1 MSKFFMDRYAM
12 SELGANNLKKAIFS
26 RTILNLVKM
35 FPPIIA
41 FMFLFQYLSSIEGM
55 KADYE
60 LSFVNY
66 IVVILVMGLIIFFVA
81 GWDYTRLYTNVYSE
95 SANSRID
102 IANRLKKLPLSY
114 FGKRD
119 LSDLAETMMNDITLY
134 EEIFSHAVPQLY
146 ATIISTTIIS
156 VMILSYNFK
165 LGLATLWV
173 IPVSIL
179 LFFLSKKKNKKT
191 GDEWVK
197 TNRAVYDDF
206 QEKVDRIQEIKAYNL
221 EEKSLEEFDEKLAIN
236 KKNKIKLEF
245 LGGISLAASNILL
258 KLGIVTVAVVG
269 ANMLISG
276 EINILVYIAFLILTT
291 SIYLPIEGILT
302 FMAMINTL
310 DSVVGRIKEIKT
322 MPVQEGKTEM
332 NIKSFDVEFKN
343 VHFSYDDYSV
353 INGVS
358 FTAKQGETTALIGPS
373 GSGKTTLTKLAARF
387 WDIDS
392 GQILLGGEDISKVDP
407 ETLLKNF
414 SIVFQQV
421 YLFEDTIENNIRFGK
436 PDATKEEVIMAA
448 KKACCH
454 DFISAFPE
462 GYQTKIGENGAT
474 LSGGEKQRISIARA
488 ILKDAPV
495 VILDEATASVDPE
508 NEQELQEAIE
518 ELTKNKTLLMIA
530 HRLNTVRRADK
541 IIVLDKGQ
549 IAEEG
554 THGELMKQEGIYKK
568 FVDIR
573 KEAIGWK
580 VGEVKL

>member
-1 MSKFFMDRYAM
+1 MNKFFMDRYAM

-41 FMFLFQYLSSIEGM
+41 FIFLFQYLSSIEGI

-81 GWDYTRLYTNVYSE
+81 SWDYTRLYTNVYSE

-146 ATIISTTIIS
+146 ATIISTTVIS
-156 VMILSYNFK
+156 VMILCYNFK
-165 LGLATLWV
+165 LGIATLWV
-173 IPVSIL
+173 IPVSII
-179 LFFLSKKKNKKT
+179 LFLISKKKNKK
-191 GDEWVK
+191 GSDEWVK
-197 TNRAVYDDF
+197 SSRAVYDDF
-206 QEKVDRIQEIKAYNL
+206 QEKVDQIQEIKAYNL
-221 EEKSLEEFDEKLAIN
+221 EEKSLKEFDEKLAVN
-236 KKNKIKLEF
+236 KKNKLKLEF
-245 LGGISLAASNILL
+245 LGGISLALSNILL
-258 KLGIVTVAVVG
+258 KLGIVTVAVTG
-269 ANMLISG
+269 AAMLIAG
-276 EINILVYIAFLILTT
+276 EINILIYIAFLMLTA

-302 FMAMINTL
+302 FMTMLTTL
-310 DSVVGRIKEIKT
+310 ESVVGRIKEIKT

-332 NIKSFDVEFKN
+332 KVKSYDIEFKN
-343 VHFSYDDYSV
+343 VHFGYDDYSV

-358 FTAKQGETTALIGPS
+358 FIAKQGETTALIGPS

-414 SIVFQQV
+414 SIVFQDV
-421 YLFEDTIENNIRFGK
+421 TLFNASIKDNIRVGK
-436 PDATKEEVIMAA
+436 KNATDEEILKAA
-448 KKACCH
+448 KVARC
-454 DFISAFPE
+454 DEFIKRMPE
-462 GYQTKIGENGAT
+462 GIDTVIGENGER
-474 LSGGEKQRISIARA
+474 LSGGERQRLSIARA

-495 VILDEATASVDPE
+495 VLLDEATASLDVE
-508 NEQELQEAIE
+508 NESLIQEALS
-518 ELTKNKTLLMIA
+518 ELIKEKTVIIIA
-530 HRLNTVRRADK
+530 HRMRTIRSVDK
-541 IIVLDKGQ
+541 IVLLNEGKVEAVGNDK
-549 IAEEG
+549 
-554 THGELMKQEGIYKK
+554 ELYEKSEMYRNM
-568 FVDIR
+568 VD
-573 KEAIGWK
+573 KAMA
-580 VGEVKL
+580 

>member
-1 MSKFFMDRYAM
+1 MRKFFMDRYAM

-41 FMFLFQYLSSIEGM
+41 FIFLFQYLSSIEGI

-81 GWDYTRLYTNVYSE
+81 SWDYTRLYTNVYSE

-146 ATIISTTIIS
+146 ATIISTTVIS
-156 VMILSYNFK
+156 VMILCYNFK
-165 LGLATLWV
+165 LGIATLWV
-173 IPVSIL
+173 IPVSII
-179 LFFLSKKKNKKT
+179 LFLISKKKNKK
-191 GDEWVK
+191 GSDEWVK
-197 TNRAVYDDF
+197 SSRAVYDDF
-206 QEKVDRIQEIKAYNL
+206 QEKVDQIQEIKAYNL
-221 EEKSLEEFDEKLAIN
+221 EEKSLKEFDEKLAVN
-236 KKNKIKLEF
+236 KKNKLKLEF
-245 LGGISLAASNILL
+245 LGGISLALSNILL
-258 KLGIVTVAVVG
+258 KLGIVTVAVTG
-269 ANMLISG
+269 AGMLIAG
-276 EINILVYIAFLILTT
+276 EINILIYIAFLMLTA

-302 FMAMINTL
+302 FMTMLTTL
-310 DSVVGRIKEIKT
+310 ESVVGRIKEIKT
-322 MPVQEGKTEM
+322 MPVQEGKTE
-332 NIKSFDVEFKN
+332 IKVKSYDIEFKN
-343 VHFSYDDYSV
+343 VHFGYDDYSV

-414 SIVFQQV
+414 SIVFQDV
-421 YLFEDTIENNIRFGK
+421 TLFNASIKDNIRVGK
-436 PDATKEEVIMAA
+436 KNATDEEILKAA
-448 KKACCH
+448 KVARC
-454 DFISAFPE
+454 DEFIKRMPE
-462 GYQTKIGENGAT
+462 GIDTVIGENGER
-474 LSGGEKQRISIARA
+474 LSGGERQRLSIARA

-495 VILDEATASVDPE
+495 VLLDEATASLDVE
-508 NEQELQEAIE
+508 NESLIQEALS
-518 ELTKNKTLLMIA
+518 ELIKEKTVIIIA
-530 HRLNTVRRADK
+530 HRMRTIRSVDK
-541 IIVLDKGQ
+541 IVLLNEGKIEAVGNDK
-549 IAEEG
+549 
-554 THGELMKQEGIYKK
+554 ELYEKSEMYRNM
-568 FVDIR
+568 VD
-573 KEAIGWK
+573 KAMA
-580 VGEVKL
+580 

>member
-1 MSKFFMDRYAM
+1 MRKFFMDRYAM

-41 FMFLFQYLSSIEGM
+41 FIFLFQYLSSIEGI

-81 GWDYTRLYTNVYSE
+81 SWDYTRLYTNVYNE

-146 ATIISTTIIS
+146 ATIISTTVIS
-156 VMILSYNFK
+156 VMILCYNFK
-165 LGLATLWV
+165 LGIATLWV
-173 IPVSIL
+173 IPVSII
-179 LFFLSKKKNKKT
+179 LFLISKKKNKK
-191 GDEWVK
+191 GSDEWVK
-197 TNRAVYDDF
+197 SSRAVYDDF
-206 QEKVDRIQEIKAYNL
+206 QEKVDQIQEIKAYNL
-221 EEKSLEEFDEKLAIN
+221 EEKSLKEFDEKLAVN
-236 KKNKIKLEF
+236 KKNKLKLEF
-245 LGGISLAASNILL
+245 LGGISLALSNILL
-258 KLGIVTVAVVG
+258 KLGIVTVAVTG
-269 ANMLISG
+269 AGMLIAG
-276 EINILVYIAFLILTT
+276 EINILIYIAFLMLTA

-302 FMAMINTL
+302 FMTMLTTL
-310 DSVVGRIKEIKT
+310 ESVVGRIKEIKT

-332 NIKSFDVEFKN
+332 KVKSYDIEFKN
-343 VHFSYDDYSV
+343 VHFGYDDYSV

-358 FTAKQGETTALIGPS
+358 FIAKQGETTALIGPS

-414 SIVFQQV
+414 SIVFQDV
-421 YLFEDTIENNIRFGK
+421 TLFNASIKDNIRVGK
-436 PDATKEEVIMAA
+436 KNATDEEILKAA
-448 KKACCH
+448 KVARC
-454 DFISAFPE
+454 DEFIKRMPE
-462 GYQTKIGENGAT
+462 GIDTVIGENGER
-474 LSGGEKQRISIARA
+474 LSGGERQRLSIARA

-495 VILDEATASVDPE
+495 VLLDEATASLDVE
-508 NEQELQEAIE
+508 NESLIQEALS
-518 ELTKNKTLLMIA
+518 ELIKEKTVIIIA
-530 HRLNTVRRADK
+530 HRMRTIRSVDK
-541 IIVLDKGQ
+541 IVLLNEGKIEAMGNDK
-549 IAEEG
+549 
-554 THGELMKQEGIYKK
+554 ELYEKSKMYRNM
-568 FVDIR
+568 VD
-573 KEAIGWK
+573 KAMA
-580 VGEVKL
+580 

>member
-41 FMFLFQYLSSIEGM
+41 FIFLFQYLSSIEGI

-81 GWDYTRLYTNVYSE
+81 SWDYTRLYTNVYSE

-146 ATIISTTIIS
+146 ATIISTTVIS
-156 VMILSYNFK
+156 VMILCYNFK
-165 LGLATLWV
+165 LGIATLWV
-173 IPVSIL
+173 IPVSII
-179 LFFLSKKKNKKT
+179 LFLISKKKNKK
-191 GDEWVK
+191 GSDEWVK
-197 TNRAVYDDF
+197 SSRAVYDDF
-206 QEKVDRIQEIKAYNL
+206 QEKVDQIQEIKAYNL
-221 EEKSLEEFDEKLAIN
+221 EEKSLKEFDEKLAVN
-236 KKNKIKLEF
+236 KKNKLRLEF
-245 LGGISLAASNILL
+245 LGGISLALSNILL
-258 KLGIVTVAVVG
+258 KLGIVTVAVTG
-269 ANMLISG
+269 AGMLIAG
-276 EINILVYIAFLILTT
+276 EINILIYIAFLMLTA

-302 FMAMINTL
+302 FMTMLTTL
-310 DSVVGRIKEIKT
+310 ESVVGRIKEIKT

-332 NIKSFDVEFKN
+332 DIKSFDVEFKN
-343 VHFSYDDYSV
+343 VHFGYDDYSV

-414 SIVFQQV
+414 SIVFQDV
-421 YLFEDTIENNIRFGK
+421 TLFNASIKDNIRVGKKNATDEEILKAAKVARCDEFIKRMPEGIDTI
-436 PDATKEEVIMAA
+436 
-448 KKACCH
+448 
-454 DFISAFPE
+454 
-462 GYQTKIGENGAT
+462 IGENGER
-474 LSGGEKQRISIARA
+474 LSGGERQRLSIARA

-495 VILDEATASVDPE
+495 VLLDEATASLDVE
-508 NEQELQEAIE
+508 NESLIQEALS
-518 ELTKNKTLLMIA
+518 ELIKEKTVIIIA
-530 HRLNTVRRADK
+530 HRMRTIRSVDK
-541 IIVLDKGQ
+541 IVLLNEGKIEAVGNDK
-549 IAEEG
+549 
-554 THGELMKQEGIYKK
+554 ELYEKSEMYRNM
-568 FVDIR
+568 VD
-573 KEAIGWK
+573 KAMA
-580 VGEVKL
+580 

>member
-1 MSKFFMDRYAM
+1 MRKFFMDRYAM

-41 FMFLFQYLSSIEGM
+41 FIFLFQYLSSIEGI

-81 GWDYTRLYTNVYSE
+81 SWDYTRLYTNVYSE

-146 ATIISTTIIS
+146 ATIISTTVIS
-156 VMILSYNFK
+156 VMILCYNFK
-165 LGLATLWV
+165 LGIATLWV
-173 IPVSIL
+173 IPVSII
-179 LFFLSKKKNKKT
+179 LFLISKKKNKK
-191 GDEWVK
+191 GSDEWVK
-197 TNRAVYDDF
+197 SSRAVYDDF
-206 QEKVDRIQEIKAYNL
+206 QEKVDQIQEIKAYNL
-221 EEKSLEEFDEKLAIN
+221 EEKSLKEFDEKLAVN
-236 KKNKIKLEF
+236 KKNKLRLEF
-245 LGGISLAASNILL
+245 LGGISLALSNILL
-258 KLGIVTVAVVG
+258 KLGIVTVAVTG
-269 ANMLISG
+269 AGMLIAG
-276 EINILVYIAFLILTT
+276 EINILIYIAFLMLTA

-302 FMAMINTL
+302 FMTMLTTL
-310 DSVVGRIKEIKT
+310 ESVVGRIKEIKT

-332 NIKSFDVEFKN
+332 DIKSFDVEFKN
-343 VHFSYDDYSV
+343 VHFGYDDYSV

-387 WDIDS
+387 WDTDS

-414 SIVFQQV
+414 SIVFQDV
-421 YLFEDTIENNIRFGK
+421 TLFNASIKDNIRVGK
-436 PDATKEEVIMAA
+436 KNATDEEILKAA
-448 KKACCH
+448 KVARC
-454 DFISAFPE
+454 DEFIKRMPE
-462 GYQTKIGENGAT
+462 GIDTVIGENGER
-474 LSGGEKQRISIARA
+474 LSGGERQRLSIARA

-495 VILDEATASVDPE
+495 VLLDEATASLDVE
-508 NEQELQEAIE
+508 NESLIQEALS
-518 ELTKNKTLLMIA
+518 ELIKEKTVIIIA
-530 HRLNTVRRADK
+530 HRMRTIRSVDK
-541 IIVLDKGQ
+541 IVLLNEGKIEAVGNDK
-549 IAEEG
+549 
-554 THGELMKQEGIYKK
+554 ELYEKSEMYRNM
-568 FVDIR
+568 VD
-573 KEAIGWK
+573 KAMA
-580 VGEVKL
+580 